1 MHTRRLVC
9 IFIIVLTAAMLCRF
23 AQFPDLRQLRQLAVL
38 HMHDNSVG
46 RLPSSIGELVNLVTL
61 DMGENSLTEIR
72 CVLIHVSVSHS
83 YTPTRASYMHA

>member
-1 MHTRRLVC
+1 
-9 IFIIVLTAAMLCRF
+9 MLCRF

-83 YTPTRASYMHA
+83 YTPTAHHTCMHKCMHMHDNTQPT